1 MIYIKGAEVVPVVE
15 KPGVAMSTVWPGLNS
30 NDKGRQKKDIELRCL
45 MSEIDDLM
53 VDVGLTGGKRKK
65 NTITYEQVGSKIP
78 QYYLTFRLL

>member
-1 MIYIKGAEVVPVVE
+1 
-15 KPGVAMSTVWPGLNS
+15 
-30 NDKGRQKKDIELRCL
+30 

-78 QYYLTFRLL
+78 QQPFRVCIFFMKYKQKQYYIG